1 MEMSSSTDEVQLNME
16 TTHLIHKDMRIATVL
31 AKDPDRRQ
39 ALAHIMTEFG
49 IHCVGC
55 GAADHETL
63 EQGVLGH
70 GFSKKEL
77 DALITQLNQVL
88 ADSAPVS
95 ESDGPFGL
103 TLSSA
108 AATKVKDIMQQH
120 GNPDAVLR
128 VEVLEGG
135 CSGFKYEL
143 HVVDEASA
151 TDWNQ
156 QMDGVNIAVDPAG
169 LDKINGIEIDYVD
182 TLNESGF
189 KFNNPNASHGCGCG
203 KSFR

>member
-1 MEMSSSTDEVQLNME
+1 ME
-16 TTHLIHKDMRIATVL
+16 TTHPITKDTRISDVL
-31 AKDPDRRQ
+31 ARHPDKTRI
-39 ALAHIMTEFG
+39 LADIMTEFG

-55 GAADHETL
+55 GAAGHESL

-77 DALITQLNQVL
+77 DALITQLNQAL
-88 ADSAPVS
+88 ADDTPQPEPSG
-95 ESDGPFGL
+95 EFGL
-103 TLSSA
+103 TLSPA
-108 AATKVKDIMQQH
+108 AAAKVKDIMQQH
-120 GNPDAVLR
+120 GNPNAVLR

-143 HVVDEASA
+143 RVVDEAFG
-151 TDWNQ
+151 TDWTGLQ
-156 QMDGVNIAVDPAG
+156 DGVNMAVDQTG

>member
-1 MEMSSSTDEVQLNME
+1 ME
-16 TTHLIHKDMRIATVL
+16 TTSHITKDTRISNVL
-31 AKDPDRRQ
+31 SQHPDRARR
-39 ALAHIMTEFG
+39 LADIMTEFG

-55 GAADHETL
+55 GAAGHESL

-70 GFSKKEL
+70 GFSKREL
-77 DALITQLNQVL
+77 DALIAQLNQAL
-88 ADSAPVS
+88 AEDAPSSAPS
-95 ESDGPFGL
+95 GEFGL
-103 TLSSA
+103 TLSPA
-108 AATKVKDIMQQH
+108 AAAKVKDIMQQH
-120 GNPDAVLR
+120 GNPNAVLR

-143 HVVDEASA
+143 RVVDEALG
-151 TDWNQ
+151 TDWSSQ
-156 QMDGVNIAVDPAG
+156 LDGVHVAVDQTG

>member
-1 MEMSSSTDEVQLNME
+1 MEMSSSIDEVLLNME
-16 TTHLIHKDMRIATVL
+16 TTQLIHKDMRIAAVLSKAPDKSHVL
-31 AKDPDRRQ
+31 AN
-39 ALAHIMTEFG
+39 IMTEFG

-55 GAADHETL
+55 GAAGHETL

-70 GFSKKEL
+70 SISKKEL
-77 DALITQLNQVL
+77 DALITQLNQAL
-88 ADSAPVS
+88 AESTPVS
-95 ESDGPFGL
+95 EPGPFGL

-135 CSGFKYEL
+135 CAGFKYEL
-143 HVVDEASA
+143 RVVDEASA

-156 QMDGVNIAVDPAG
+156 QMDGVNIAVDQAG
-169 LDKINGIEIDYVD
+169 LDKINGIEIDYAD

>member
-1 MEMSSSTDEVQLNME
+1 ME
-16 TTHLIHKDMRIATVL
+16 TTHPITNDTKISAVL
-31 AKDPDRRQ
+31 ARHPEKTRQ
-39 ALAHIMTEFG
+39 LADIMTEFG

-55 GAADHETL
+55 GAAAHETL

-77 DALITQLNQVL
+77 NALVTQLNEAL
-88 ADSAPVS
+88 ADNTPLP
-95 ESDGPFGL
+95 EPGGQFGL
-103 TLSSA
+103 TLST
-108 AATKVKDIMQQH
+108 AATAKVKDIMQEH
-120 GNPDAVLR
+120 GNPNAVLR

-143 HVVDEASA
+143 RVVDEAFD
-151 TDWNQ
+151 TDWSNQ
-156 QMDGVNIAVDPAG
+156 LDGIHVAVDQTG

-189 KFNNPNASHGCGCG
+189 KFNNPNASQGCGCG

>member
-1 MEMSSSTDEVQLNME
+1 ME
-16 TTHLIHKDMRIATVL
+16 TTHPITKDMKISAVL
-31 AKDPDRRQ
+31 ARQ
-39 ALAHIMTEFG
+39 PEKTRLLADIMTEFG

-55 GAADHETL
+55 GAAAHETL

-77 DALITQLNQVL
+77 DTLLAQINMVL
-88 ADSAPVS
+88 AD
-95 ESDGPFGL
+95 DGPVPEPRGEFGL

-108 AATKVKDIMQQH
+108 ARVKVKDIMTQH
-120 GNPDAVLR
+120 GNPNAVLR

-143 HVVDEASA
+143 RVVDEAFA
-151 TDWNQ
+151 TDWSGEQ
-156 QMDGVNIAVDPAG
+156 DGVHIAVDQTG

-189 KFNNPNASHGCGCG
+189 KFNNPNASQGCGCG

>member
-1 MEMSSSTDEVQLNME
+1 ME
-16 TTHLIHKDMRIATVL
+16 TTHHITKDMKISAVL
-31 AKDPDRRQ
+31 ARHPEKTRV
-39 ALAHIMTEFG
+39 LADIMTEFG

-55 GAADHETL
+55 GAAGHETL
-63 EQGVLGH
+63 EEGVLGH

-77 DALITQLNQVL
+77 DALITQLNQAL
-88 ADSAPVS
+88 ADNTPEP
-95 ESDGPFGL
+95 ESDGQFGL
-103 TLSSA
+103 TLSTA
-108 AATKVKDIMQQH
+108 AAAKVKDIMQQH

-143 HVVDEASA
+143 RVVDEAFA
-151 TDWNQ
+151 TDWSHQ
-156 QMDGVNIAVDPAG
+156 LDGVHVAVDQTG